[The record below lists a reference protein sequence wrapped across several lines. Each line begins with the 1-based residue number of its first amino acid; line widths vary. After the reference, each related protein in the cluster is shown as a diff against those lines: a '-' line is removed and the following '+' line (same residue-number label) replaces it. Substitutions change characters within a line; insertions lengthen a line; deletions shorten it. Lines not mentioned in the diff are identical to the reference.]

1 MRQIVWSKPA
11 QVDYWSNIDFLID
24 KWTETEALNFIFK
37 TDTIL
42 EVISE
47 NPKAFKKFNY
57 KRNIHVVPV
66 TKEINL
72 FYMVRKDTIEL
83 LRFWNNYQNPQ
94 KLNLKKI

>member
-37 TDTIL
+37 TETIL
-42 EVISE
+42 DVISE
-47 NPKAFKKFNY
+47 NPKAFQKFNY

-72 FYMVRKDTIEL
+72 FYMVRKDRIEL

-94 KLNLKKI
+94 KLNLKKT

>member
-37 TDTIL
+37 TETIL

-47 NPKAFKKFNY
+47 NP
-57 KRNIHVVPV
+57 
-66 TKEINL
+66 
-72 FYMVRKDTIEL
+72 
-83 LRFWNNYQNPQ
+83 
-94 KLNLKKI
+94 